1 MRSDGW
7 DYLTSIWNYIDIITP
22 TTVFTMVC
30 VKATNIHIGEE
41 TERIVQAIGVFFMWF
56 KFLYFFRIFKS
67 YAYLI
72 RLIIVVINDMK
83 TFLVVLFVTIIAFS
97 DSLLTLSNG
106 NAPEDQFVYG
116 FGDSI
121 IFTYRIILGDF
132 DVSHFGHV
140 GTPLVMALFI
150 LCTVFNTIVMLN
162 LLIAIISES
171 FTIVKENADN
181 ASYQEMSAMISENG
195 YLIPDRLKKNYAQ
208 TNSYIMFVND
218 LESDMADT

>member
-22 TTVFTMVC
+22 TTVFTLVC

-132 DVSHFGHV
+132 DVGHFGHV

-181 ASYQEMSAMISENG
+181 ASYQEMASMISENG

-208 TNSYIMFVND
+208 TNSYVMFVND
-218 LESDMADT
+218 LETDMADT